1 MIFGFVWT
9 SGVYTVYPQFMVILN
24 QGKWWPMILP
34 DEVTIMAGNVVTKEM
49 TEELI
54 FSGADVIK
62 AWQLIQ
68 NHAR

>member
-1 MIFGFVWT
+1 
-9 SGVYTVYPQFMVILN
+9 
-24 QGKWWPMILP
+24 MILP